1 MRYSSEHKAATRQHL
16 LETAGALA
24 KEKGFGT
31 TGVDALMAA
40 AGLTAGAFYA
50 HFGSKAEMLQALV
63 RHEMERSLAVFGG
76 QAEQSMAAAVAS
88 YLSLSHVEHPER
100 GCVLPALAAEVA
112 RADTAVQETFEQ
124 QLLAMKDRF
133 SAQLGDEQ
141 QAWSAL
147 AQMVGAVLLARA
159 MHSRSSRKAVLDG
172 ARESI
177 LGRTTAAKKPA
188 RRKTAA
194 RKS

>member
-40 AGLTAGAFYA
+40 AGLTVGAFYA

-63 RHEMERSLAVFGG
+63 AHEMDRSLVWFGG
-76 QAEQSMAAAVAS
+76 QAEGAIEDAVAS

-112 RADTAVQETFEQ
+112 RADAAVQKTFEQ

-133 SAQLGDEQ
+133 AAQLGDDG
-141 QAWSAL
+141 QAWAAL

-159 MHSRSSRKAVLDG
+159 MHSRSSRKAVLEG

-177 LGRTTAAKKPA
+177 VGRTGPTAKTA
-188 RRKTAA
+188 RRKPVV
-194 RKS
+194 RKA